1 MYEEG
6 RATQEQKRQERTDRL
21 YLLLAVALLWQS
33 GFLLVLKK
41 PTRIRAESDV
51 REKRKKCE
59 SRESR
64 RATDSD
70 SYQCLPSCGD
80 ACVHLDR
87 SRGQRENSSGFTQIK
102 CCHQPVRRWSLF
114 GSLFFLVSVFAHRLF
129 EMGQGQSIIEG
140 TVAPGT
146 FGFGNNSSL

>member
-1 MYEEG
+1 MYKEW
-6 RATQEQKRQERTDRL
+6 RATQEQKRQEQTDRL
-21 YLLLAVALLWQS
+21 YLLLSVALLWQS

-87 SRGQRENSSGFTQIK
+87 SRGQRENSSGFTRIK
-102 CCHQPVRRWSLF
+102 CCHQPVRR
-114 GSLFFLVSVFAHRLF
+114 
-129 EMGQGQSIIEG
+129 
-140 TVAPGT
+140 
-146 FGFGNNSSL
+146 